1 MSLDII
7 NEAFRI
13 VRTNLEF
20 ILSRTKQSHAIMIT
34 SMNSGA
40 GKTFVSANLA
50 AAISAKDNSVLII
63 DMDLRRGSLS
73 KYVGRPKLGV
83 SNYLSG
89 QESDYKSLIVKL
101 DNIDVLPCGPFPPN
115 PTELLSSQRYNELID
130 EVKGF
135 YDYVII
141 DCPPIEVVAD
151 TKIINRCVDMMLFV
165 IRAHLFERE
174 MLPLI
179 DQWYEQKTYNNMAIL
194 LNGTNIVNNSYGYH
208 HYGYYGGY
216 YYGSNKK

>member
-1 MSLDII
+1 
-7 NEAFRI
+7 
-13 VRTNLEF
+13 
-20 ILSRTKQSHAIMIT
+20 
-34 SMNSGA
+34 
-40 GKTFVSANLA
+40 
-50 AAISAKDNSVLII
+50 
-63 DMDLRRGSLS
+63 
-73 KYVGRPKLGV
+73 V

-101 DNIDVLPCGPFPPN
+101 DNIDVLPCGTFPPN
-115 PTELLSSQRYNELID
+115 PTELLSSQRYDELID
-130 EVKGF
+130 RVKES

-151 TKIINRCVDMMLFV
+151 TKIINRCVDMTLFV
-165 IRAHLFERE
+165 IRAHLFERD

-179 DQWYEQKTYNNMAIL
+179 DQWYEQKAYNNMAIL
-194 LNGTNIVNNSYGYH
+194 LNGTDIVNNSYGYH